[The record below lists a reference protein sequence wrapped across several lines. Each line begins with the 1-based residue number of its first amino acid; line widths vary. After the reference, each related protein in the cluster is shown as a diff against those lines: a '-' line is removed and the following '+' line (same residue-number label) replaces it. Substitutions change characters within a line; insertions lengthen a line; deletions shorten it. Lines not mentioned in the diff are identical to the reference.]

1 VAAGK
6 VDPHVL
12 ALLVFLSRSGLK
24 PTVGQL
30 RCGSVV
36 DTAGGAR
43 TVFPVP
49 GTLDIA
55 AINGVP
61 IAGHQGA
68 GTITDVTIRTLLTVK
83 HADAPSRI
91 VSLMAYPG
99 AASTVAAG
107 DHSTFVQ
114 LEVPTVKPARSVASQ
129 AVSGRAAGA
138 TSASA
143 GATHTR
149 APGALSLDT
158 SEWQRL
164 VDQIGSI
171 QQPAIPSAAS
181 ASAIRDATPP
191 GSGGATRKLP

>member
-1 VAAGK
+1 VVA
-6 VDPHVL
+6 
-12 ALLVFLSRSGLK
+12 K
-24 PTVGQL
+24 PG
-30 RCGSVV
+30 G
-36 DTAGGAR
+36 GGAQS
-43 TVFPVP
+43 VLFPTP

-68 GTITDVTIRTLLTVK
+68 STITDVTIRTLLTVK
-83 HADAPSRI
+83 QANAPSRI

-99 AASTVAAG
+99 APSTVAAG

-114 LEVPTVKPARSVASQ
+114 LEVPTVKPPRAAATNQ
-129 AVSGRAAGA
+129 AVSGAAGA

-143 GATHTR
+143 VGASASAGATHTG

-164 VDQIGSI
+164 IDQIGSI
-171 QQPAIPSAAS
+171 QQPTIPSAQS

-191 GSGGATRKLP
+191 AGSGGSTTRELP